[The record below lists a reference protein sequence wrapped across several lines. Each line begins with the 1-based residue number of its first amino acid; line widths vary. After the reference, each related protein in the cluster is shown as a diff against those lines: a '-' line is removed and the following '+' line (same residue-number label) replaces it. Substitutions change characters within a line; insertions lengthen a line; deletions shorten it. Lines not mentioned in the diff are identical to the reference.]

1 MPETIKNN
9 QVNPNPVSTLSEW
22 DLKTRD
28 FLIEKM
34 RKAGLKVNTNWE
46 EGQKVLNEHWYV
58 RRQRAWHG
66 SPYDFKRFDHSRIG
80 TGEGN
85 LSFGR
90 GTYVSQDKAVGKHY
104 ADMLGQTPEYEVL
117 HHGNPVNLN
126 AKYDI
131 ADETHIARILYQ
143 FDGDFDK
150 AYQWQKDSI
159 EQFHA
164 AGDYSMEEVARQIV
178 DAMGQEIPSEWTM
191 KEIPNRHLYEV
202 EIPDEGFLK
211 WNEAVDDGIAGE
223 ILRDLQWEVAEQ
235 QGLSDAE
242 KREMV
247 LKLKKEYE
255 EAYITDGEDLYDLI
269 KGQPGFDDQKASEFL
284 AGYFKGIEYDTNF
297 FDGGNKEGKK
307 NFVIFQEEDITIKN
321 HYKFFLDGN
330 NEAYGFV
337 DDDNNIYIDTRIATA
352 ETPIHEYAHL
362 WAEAIRQQNPK
373 EWNHIKEMIQENP
386 SLYQYSQEIKE
397 RYHHLKSEDDIMDE
411 VLATM
416 TGKQAHTMLKG
427 LGDEPIEKIN
437 NAFWK
442 ETAHFLDIHFTY
454 SSQIAGKI
462 LQDLVSCVNPVLEA
476 RKREQQKMEAQT
488 ETAAFK
494 EWFRNSKVV
503 TPEGKPMVL
512 YHGTKNGEFYE
523 FSHSYKGKT
532 NKEASLGFWFT
543 PSLPMAQYWAD
554 TIWASAN
561 LQNRERAVVM
571 PVYLSMQK
579 PKVYE
584 PLPFKIEPVMERI
597 NEQLHEIQKEESSL
611 ARKYSYVDYL
621 AKETFDIVSRHGEMA
636 YGNHGYPGKELTKE
650 EKEEIN
656 DYYRN
661 RTPRSKEAYTDGE
674 KVYAMKEEK
683 KKLMNQYYTLRY
695 SDPYEQFRTDMYS
708 MIGRNAED
716 ANIGGTGMALFDGKE
731 EEMLRSYKEKL
742 LAEGYDGII
751 IKDTKYDSRVAKST
765 INTQYLVFNPEQIKS
780 ATMNIGTFQKE
791 KADIRFHQ
799 TEKNQHTK
807 QHRTMNEAEQRLV
820 DVFNELTEDTS
831 RRKNFEEIMKEILP
845 NNGDKMVLGLGGGME
860 INFTYNHQ
868 AYTIIPDEIKN
879 INGELHIGNEE
890 MYVPLNKIPEPEKDF
905 VDEIV
910 KNMAYE
916 TLIAERIG
924 EGNEIRFKE
933 PLTIATDAENN
944 EVALIDAIHVSGH
957 QLSMEGRQE
966 YEGEWLDLR
975 NHSLM
980 KDGFENLYHQITN
993 MTISEKTEM
1002 EKLSDRLVELTNPD
1016 ISLSF
1021 QQGREG
1027 TLLEQRQYEKLLQIE
1042 NPKNLRQWAEE
1053 TMTITN
1059 GGRGHQLDNIQRET
1073 NREYIEVAKEVANL
1087 NDVQL
1092 ENLFI
1097 ITYGPLEPEKIT
1109 QKTDENLSLPL
1120 RSLIEKMNERMNDLR
1135 NEFVPDELKGKVET
1149 TVNII
1154 PDESFPLPYQKI
1166 SSFESYDKGLGI
1178 MLVNPQD
1185 IQQPATTVGEL
1196 SEKDTRSLAQYLTS
1210 HHEEIKEMV
1219 KDQMEQHVEVARSQN
1234 ERLPELFSQVYESAE
1249 KLLASKETSG
1259 QAQEGWEI
1267 LSNLKNI
1274 REGVISEPEKIRE
1287 TIRQDRSLLISD
1299 TALKLDEMTNG
1310 KYAMLSHLMA
1320 YTATDHTLSQ
1330 IASLSR
1336 QKDYEQDI
1344 QENIKEQYQ
1353 ILTKER
1359 TNGCVIAVTL
1369 PETQKQEDVQA
1380 VEVNPNRDTRVHT
1393 GNGTVL
1399 CLWELSA
1406 EDQKRIA
1413 DWAITGYREDQL
1425 QKAMMDNNQS
1435 SIVFQ
1440 KPIAHIAEV
1449 TVETE
1454 KTKGMT
1460 YYTRNGTIYFPT
1472 DLNRQENDQILTK
1485 GLEIAKASKLRQDK
1499 DLVDDTVLQFEKN
1512 YSFQVQMPVKE
1523 RNGQLKEYGMTI
1535 TAIHVDAEKNRINVS
1550 VQQPGAKGIIQLGDL
1565 NRMNQLAVTYM
1576 ALAMRREQLFIEQ
1589 QLEKH
1594 SVTYKSK
1601 NGETVLRSEA
1611 NGLRYNIPLT
1621 ETEKKQL
1628 HEGKVTTAD
1637 LAKEHFTKKA
1647 MEANRGVQQG
1657 RSM

>member
-1 MPETIKNN
+1 MPETIKNS

-46 EGQKVLNEHWYV
+46 EGQKVLNEHWFV

-337 DDDNNIYIDTRIATA
+337 DDENNIYIDTRIATE

-462 LQDLVSCVNPVLEA
+462 LQDLVSEVNPVLEA
-476 RKREQQKMEAQT
+476 RKREQQKT
-488 ETAAFK
+488 
-494 EWFRNSKVV
+494 
-503 TPEGKPMVL
+503 
-512 YHGTKNGEFYE
+512 
-523 FSHSYKGKT
+523 
-532 NKEASLGFWFT
+532 
-543 PSLPMAQYWAD
+543 
-554 TIWASAN
+554 
-561 LQNRERAVVM
+561 
-571 PVYLSMQK
+571 
-579 PKVYE
+579 
-584 PLPFKIEPVMERI
+584 
-597 NEQLHEIQKEESSL
+597 
-611 ARKYSYVDYL
+611 
-621 AKETFDIVSRHGEMA
+621 
-636 YGNHGYPGKELTKE
+636 
-650 EKEEIN
+650 
-656 DYYRN
+656 
-661 RTPRSKEAYTDGE
+661 
-674 KVYAMKEEK
+674 
-683 KKLMNQYYTLRY
+683 
-695 SDPYEQFRTDMYS
+695 
-708 MIGRNAED
+708 
-716 ANIGGTGMALFDGKE
+716 
-731 EEMLRSYKEKL
+731 
-742 LAEGYDGII
+742 
-751 IKDTKYDSRVAKST
+751 
-765 INTQYLVFNPEQIKS
+765 EQIKS
-780 ATMNIGTFQKE
+780 TTMNIGTFQKE

-799 TEKNQHTK
+799 TETNQHTK

-820 DVFNELTEDTS
+820 DVFNALTEDTS

-957 QLSMEGRQE
+957 QLRMEGRQE

-1002 EKLSDRLVELTNPD
+1002 EKLSGRLVELTNPD

-1234 ERLPELFSQVYESAE
+1234 ERLPELFSQVSESAE

-1267 LSNLKNI
+1267 LSNLKDI

-1287 TIRQDRSLLISD
+1287 TIIKDRSLLISD

-1336 QKDYEQDI
+1336 QKDCEQDI

-1523 RNGQLKEYGMTI
+1523 RNGQFKEYGMTI

-1565 NRMNQLAVTYM
+1565 NRMNQLAVTDM

-1589 QLEKH
+1589 QLEDH

-1601 NGETVLRSEA
+1601 KGETVLRSEA

-1637 LAKEHFTKKA
+1637 LAKEHFTKIA
-1647 MEANRGVQQG
+1647 MEANRGKQQG